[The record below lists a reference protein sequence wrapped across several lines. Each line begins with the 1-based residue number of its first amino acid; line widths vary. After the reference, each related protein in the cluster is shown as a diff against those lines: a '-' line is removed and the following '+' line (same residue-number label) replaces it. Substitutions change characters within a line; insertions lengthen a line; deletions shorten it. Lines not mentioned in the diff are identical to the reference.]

1 MAIGFMA
8 TGARMRLRDSIA
20 GLALGPILRP
30 LLGPL
35 FCFVLAAPAAA
46 TDVNVVGL
54 FGAKA
59 VVSING
65 ANPRTLAI
73 GQRSP
78 EGVLLVGVDRDTA
91 TFEIDGK
98 RRALKMGQAY
108 ASAGTGGGSGSVTLK
123 ADGRGHFMAD
133 AQVNG
138 GTVRFMV
145 DTGATMIAL
154 PATDAKRLGVNYLK
168 GERGLVQTANGAAPA
183 YKVKLDT
190 VRIGD
195 ITLNNIDAM
204 VLEGGLAM
212 PLLGMSFLNRTEMRR
227 DGETMVLTKRF

>member
-1 MAIGFMA
+1 
-8 TGARMRLRDSIA
+8 MRLRDSIA
-20 GLALGPILRP
+20 ALAIGLALAGHA
-30 LLGPL
+30 G
-35 FCFVLAAPAAA
+35 A
-46 TDVNVVGL
+46 TDVNVAGL
-54 FGAKA
+54 SGERAL
-59 VVSING
+59 VSING
-65 ANPRTLAI
+65 GKERWMRV

-78 EGVLLVGVDRDTA
+78 EGVMLITVEGETA

-98 RRALKMGQAY
+98 RRALKQNQAY
-108 ASAGTGGGSGSVTLK
+108 VSKGGSGTGSGSVTLK

-138 GTVRFMV
+138 GSVRFMV

-154 PATDAKRLGVNYLK
+154 PAAEAKRLGINYLK

-190 VRIGD
+190 VRLGD

-204 VLEGGLAM
+204 VLEGGLQI
-212 PLLGMSFLNRTEMRR
+212 PLLGMTFLNRTEMRR
-227 DGETMVLTKRF
+227 DGETMVLTKRY

>member
-1 MAIGFMA
+1 
-8 TGARMRLRDSIA
+8 MRLRDSIA
-20 GLALGPILRP
+20 AVAFGL
-30 LLGPL
+30 
-35 FCFVLAAPAAA
+35 VMAAPAAA

-65 ANPRTLAI
+65 AQPRTLAV

-78 EGVLLVGVDRDTA
+78 VGVLLVAVDRDTA

-108 ASAGTGGGSGSVTLK
+108 ASTGGGGNSVTLK
-123 ADGRGHFMAD
+123 ADASGHFVAEG
-133 AQVNG
+133 QVNG
-138 GTVRFMV
+138 GTVRFLV
-145 DTGATMIAL
+145 DTGATAVAL
-154 PATDAKRLGVNYLK
+154 PAAEARRLGINYLR

-183 YKVKLDT
+183 YRVKLDT
-190 VRIGD
+190 VRLGD

-212 PLLGMSFLNRTEMRR
+212 PLLGMTFLNRTEMKR
-227 DGETMVLTKRF
+227 DGETMVLTKRY